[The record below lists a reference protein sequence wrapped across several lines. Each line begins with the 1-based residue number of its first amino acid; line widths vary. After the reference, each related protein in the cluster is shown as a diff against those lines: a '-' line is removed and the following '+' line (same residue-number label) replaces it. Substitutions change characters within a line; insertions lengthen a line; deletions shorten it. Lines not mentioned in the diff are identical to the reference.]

1 MTEQYRFVVECCC
14 LCVTRHR
21 NRTM

>member
-1 MTEQYRFVVECCC
+1 MTEQYRFVAECCC
-14 LCVTRHR
+14 LCVTRHW